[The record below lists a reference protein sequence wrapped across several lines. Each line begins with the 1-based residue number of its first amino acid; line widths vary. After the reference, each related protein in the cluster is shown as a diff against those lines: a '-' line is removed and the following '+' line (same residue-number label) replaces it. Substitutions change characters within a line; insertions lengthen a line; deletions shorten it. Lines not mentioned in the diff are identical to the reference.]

1 MTPEGSVASC
11 SRSAAD
17 RGAARS
23 RAVGAAGRA
32 SRAPVSVLA
41 AAGGAGRS
49 ARLAT
54 GAERG
59 GGTGA

>member
-1 MTPEGSVASC
+1 MTPDGSVASC
-11 SRSAAD
+11 SRSGAD
-17 RGAARS
+17 RGPARS
-23 RAVGAAGRA
+23 CAGGAGRA

-49 ARLAT
+49 ARLAA